1 MPQPEYSTLTNESK
15 LYVQLQPGQ
24 ETIQW
29 LQRLQS
35 QLDPE
40 ASAVSTNQLHMTV
53 IHFGKIQKLIDS
65 ISSRLKI
72 SEADLLE
79 CTNHLVQA
87 WSARLESIE
96 DTPIIM
102 KSTTHS
108 LFGANHT
115 TYVVEFDAAELAIQ
129 LHSECLFDLEAY
141 FRTIG
146 ITDPTMF
153 MQQDFNFQHAL
164 ELRPHVTIAKH
175 YSGSV
180 PPALLNT
187 PIIASFRTM
196 KIVY

>member
-1 MPQPEYSTLTNESK
+1 MPQFEHSTLTNKSK
-15 LYVQLQPGQ
+15 LYVQLQPDQ

-35 QLDPE
+35 QLDPV
-40 ASAVSTNQLHMTV
+40 ASAISMDQLHMTI

-65 ISSRLKI
+65 VSSRLKT

-79 CTNHLVQA
+79 YTSQLVQA
-87 WSARLESIE
+87 WRMRLESIE
-96 DTPIIM
+96 DIPIIM

-108 LFGANHT
+108 LFGANHS
-115 TYVVEFDAAELAIQ
+115 TYVVEFDAAELAMQ
-129 LHSECLFDLEAY
+129 LHSECLLDLKAY

-153 MQQDFNFQHAL
+153 MQQDFNFQYAL
-164 ELRPHVTIAKH
+164 GLRPHVTIAKH